1 MHTIVEFKFNFNYRV
16 PSLPDGAKRYLAMK
30 GSTADRANRESAGK
44 KLSPR
49 GQAARDKL
57 KRAAL
62 NVMENVGFHRMR
74 IHDVTAEAGVAA
86 GLFYHYFPDLKSLT
100 LEVLDDFIAESRNVE
115 LIERDVAKG
124 DWYARMYAHFELVVS
139 SYASRPGLM
148 RCLLQMADEDEAFSA
163 RLRKHY
169 LEQLNW
175 LVELMPGLFPEA
187 RFDRQR
193 ALLFIYALAS
203 SGEMLLRDV
212 FINRDQQL
220 GEHALD
226 QDALTELLT
235 VIFYR
240 GLFLK
245 NPPAEKLKFTRAL
258 EFLTY
263 QARS

>member
-1 MHTIVEFKFNFNYRV
+1 MKVTTAGRKSTEG
-16 PSLPDGAKRYLAMK
+16 PD
-30 GSTADRANRESAGK
+30 K

-62 NVMENVGFHRMR
+62 KVMEKVGYHRMR
-74 IHDVTAEAGVAA
+74 IHDVTAQAGVAA

-115 LIERDVAKG
+115 VIERDVARG

-139 SYASRPGLM
+139 SYAARPGLM
-148 RCLLQMADEDEAFSA
+148 RCLLQMADEDEGFAA

-169 LEQLNW
+169 IEQLNW
-175 LVELMPGLFPEA
+175 LVDLMPGLFPDA

-193 ALLFIYALAS
+193 ALLFVYALAS
-203 SGEMLLRDV
+203 SGEMLLRDLY
-212 FINRDQQL
+212 INRDAQL
-220 GEHALD
+220 GEQALSKEE
-226 QDALTELLT
+226 LTELLT

-245 NPPAEKLKFTRAL
+245 NPPAEKLSFTREL
-258 EFLTY
+258 EFLT
-263 QARS
+263 QAPRN